1 MNDPTRTLA
10 GAFAVRRPAI
20 RRRLLDRLR
29 PEGGSLALD
38 LSLTEIVAELDPG
51 MVDWRTEALSLA
63 AGSAGFP
70 APR

>member
-1 MNDPTRTLA
+1 MNDRARAQT

-38 LSLTEIVAELDPG
+38 LDLLEIVAELDPG
-51 MVDWRTEALSLA
+51 MVDWRAEAHRP
-63 AGSAGFP
+63 AGSAGFL